1 MNENKMKKREKEKK
15 ATIIVHIKVFFKK
28 AFLDTFLYLPGLKI
42 DNELQTAY
50 NCVLGFKIYRSICM

>member
-1 MNENKMKKREKEKK
+1 MNENTMKNREKEKK

-42 DNELQTAY
+42 DNEL
-50 NCVLGFKIYRSICM
+50 